1 MRDTLVPYTAERI
14 CLVKN
19 TTRAAALVAAAALAS
34 SGATGVANAQSGD
47 FEIPILG
54 GLTTSADISFPD
66 MGSTDLGSM
75 ELIPGSAGVIPEG
88 STGGIGEGSTELGG
102 SADFTGSGGI
112 ISDGL
117 AGSLEGG
124 SVTTVI
130 DSVSGSVDN
139 LSGSSTGL
147 SGSLGDFTTA
157 LTGSISD
164 GGSLTGILD
173 GVEGSLGDGGS
184 LSGVLTGVQ
193 GSITGGSLTSIID
206 GVAGSLDDG
215 GSLTGVLAGVEGSLG
230 DGGSAGDITTGVGG
244 SLTDIGTGITGSLG
258 DGGSAGDITTGL
270 QGSIENGGSLES
282 ITDGFAGSIDDGG
295 SVAGILAASEGSIA
309 NLSGSLTDPDT
320 GLLGSVTGG
329 ELTQGIVGSLD
340 VVTNSLAGPDTG
352 LLGSLTGNGGST
364 GQSSDAITTISTDSA
379 YVGIGSA
386 EELTGVNGSLTAFT
400 GSLENGSLQGTASA
414 DNGSLRAT
422 ASTDTASGV
431 GTNAS
436 LESVT
441 SIESSVGGGL
451 LPILSVG
458 GAIAL
463 GGAAVGAG
471 VGADLRLP
479 PLPGVH
485 LPTICDLPHDM
496 VDQLANSGSG
506 IADQECYHPE
516 REGN

>member
-1 MRDTLVPYTAERI
+1 MSRAPSATAA
-14 CLVKN
+14 C
-19 TTRAAALVAAAALAS
+19 
-34 SGATGVANAQSGD
+34 SGVLDGV
-47 FEIPILG
+47 E
-54 GLTTSADISFPD
+54 
-66 MGSTDLGSM
+66 
-75 ELIPGSAGVIPEG
+75 
-88 STGGIGEGSTELGG
+88 
-102 SADFTGSGGI
+102 
-112 ISDGL
+112 
-117 AGSLEGG
+117 
-124 SVTTVI
+124 
-130 DSVSGSVDN
+130 
-139 LSGSSTGL
+139 
-147 SGSLGDFTTA
+147 GSLG
-157 LTGSISD
+157 D
-164 GGSLTGILD
+164 GGSLTGVLA

-184 LSGVLTGVQ
+184 LSGVLDGVE
-193 GSITGGSLTSIID
+193 GSL
-206 GVAGSLDDG
+206 GDG

-230 DGGSAGDITTGVGG
+230 DGGSAGDVTTGVGG

-282 ITDGFAGSIDDGG
+282 ITDAVAGSLGDGG
-295 SVAGILAASEGSIA
+295 SIAGILGASEGSIA
-309 NLSGSLTDPDT
+309 NLSGSLTDPET

-329 ELTQGIVGSLD
+329 YLTQGIVGSLD
-340 VVTNSLAGPDTG
+340 VVTNSLAGPDSG
-352 LLGSLTGNGGST
+352 LLGSITGNGGST

-458 GAIAL
+458 GALAL
-463 GGAAVGAG
+463 GGAAAGAAFG
-471 VGADLRLP
+471 GDLRLPALP

-485 LPTICDLPHDM
+485 IPGICDLPHDM

-506 IADQECYHPE
+506 IADQECLHPE